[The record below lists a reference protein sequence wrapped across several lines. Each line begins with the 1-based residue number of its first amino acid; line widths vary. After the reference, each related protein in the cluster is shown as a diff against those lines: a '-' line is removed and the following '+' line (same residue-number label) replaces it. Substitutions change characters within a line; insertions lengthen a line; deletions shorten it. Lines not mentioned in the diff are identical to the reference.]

1 VEYLPKKQGNSKIID
16 MNKALSNQEPKG
28 TRDWL
33 PEEFLV
39 RKYIFD
45 TWRKVCLRYGFEE
58 YLTPLVESADIYRA
72 KSGEDIG
79 GKELVTFTDLGGR
92 ELSIR
97 PEMTPS
103 VTRMVTKVYASSP
116 KPLKYFSIANFMRN
130 EKPQRGRNREFWQL
144 NCDIFGSDS
153 VSADLEILQLA
164 LDLMLEFDSPQDSFT
179 LAINNRK
186 LIDAVLELS
195 GANLL
200 NKEAKTSV
208 VRTLDKWN
216 KLKPEDINNRLSEAG
231 LNKEA
236 IKILE
241 KFMASLSLEELL
253 KDLPALKNNLGLIE
267 TAKIIETLEDLGYG
281 DLIEFNP
288 TIIRGFDYYDG
299 MVFEVFDKNPENNR
313 AMFGGGRYN
322 GLAEIFGEKNFPAVG
337 FAPGDETIRL
347 FLESWDLVSKISD
360 NQSIKYYLP
369 LLDINLQTGLN
380 RLVKELRAQGLNILV
395 GLEEQKIGKA
405 LEFANKK
412 KISQVIIYGS
422 EEAEKGIYKIKNML
436 SGQEKIE
443 NI

>member
-1 VEYLPKKQGNSKIID
+1 

-33 PEEFLV
+33 PEEFLL

-45 TWRKVCLRYGFEE
+45 TWRRVCLRYGFEE

-72 KSGEDIG
+72 KSGEDIA
-79 GKELVTFTDLGGR
+79 GKELVTFEDMGGR

-144 NCDIFGSDS
+144 NCDTFGSDS
-153 VSADLEILQLA
+153 ISADIEILQLA
-164 LDLMLEFDSPQDSFT
+164 LDIMLEFDPPQDSFV
-179 LAINNRK
+179 LSISNRK

-195 GANLL
+195 GAANLNSD
-200 NKEAKTSV
+200 NKISV
-208 VRTLDKWN
+208 VRTLDKWA
-216 KLKPEDINNRLSEAG
+216 KLSPDDIKERLTVAG
-231 LNKEA
+231 LDKEA

-241 KFMASLSLEELL
+241 KFMTSSSLDNLL
-253 KDLPALKNNLGLIE
+253 KNIPELKNNIGLVE
-267 TAKIIETLEDLGYG
+267 TAKIMETLEDLGYG
-281 DLIEFNP
+281 DWLEFNP
-288 TIIRGFDYYDG
+288 TVIRGFDYYDG
-299 MVFEVFDKNPENNR
+299 MVFEVFDKNPENKR

-337 FAPGDETIRL
+337 FAPGDETTKL
-347 FLESWDLVSKISD
+347 FLESWGLLNRIKDVAHAK
-360 NQSIKYYLP
+360 KYYLP
-369 LLDINLQTGLN
+369 LLNISLKDKVNQLA
-380 RLVKELRAQGLNILV
+380 KELRCRDLNVLV

-412 KISQVIIYGS
+412 NITKVIIIGEDEMAS
-422 EEAEKGIYKIKNML
+422 GIYKIKDMV
-436 SGQEKIE
+436 SGEEKIE
-443 NI
+443 KI

>member
-1 VEYLPKKQGNSKIID
+1 MKN
-16 MNKALSNQEPKG
+16 ALSNQEPKG

-33 PEEFLV
+33 PEEFLI

-45 TWRKVCLRYGFEE
+45 TWRRVCLRYGFEE

-103 VTRMVTKVYASSP
+103 VTRLVTKVYAASP

-144 NCDIFGSDS
+144 NCDTFGSDN
-153 VSADLEILQLA
+153 VAADIEILQLA
-164 LDLMLEFDSPQDSFT
+164 LDLMLEFNPPKKSFS

-186 LIDAVLELS
+186 LIDAVLGLS
-195 GANLL
+195 GAAKLAP
-200 NKEAKTSV
+200 EAKTDV
-208 VRTLDKWN
+208 VRTLDKWA
-216 KLKPEDINNRLSEAG
+216 KLSASDIKERLTEDG
-231 LNKEA
+231 LDKAA
-236 IKILE
+236 IQVLE
-241 KFMASLSLEELL
+241 KFMASTSLEKLLLALPEL
-253 KDLPALKNNLGLIE
+253 KDEAGIKESEKIMSALS
-267 TAKIIETLEDLGYG
+267 DLGYG
-281 DLIEFNP
+281 EYIEFNP
-288 TIIRGFDYYDG
+288 AVIRGFDYYDG

-337 FAPGDETIRL
+337 FAPGDETTRL
-347 FLESWDLVSKISD
+347 FLESWGLAAKISEAAAD
-360 NQSIKYYLP
+360 KYYLP
-369 LLDINLQTGLN
+369 LLSAPLS
-380 RLVKELRAQGLNILV
+380 KETNALAQKLRSQGMNILL

-405 LEFANKK
+405 LELANKK
-412 KISQVIIYGS
+412 KITQVIIFG
-422 EEAEKGIYKIKNML
+422 EEEREKGIYKIKNML
-436 SGQEKIE
+436 VGEEKEFKI
-443 NI
+443 

>member
-1 VEYLPKKQGNSKIID
+1 

-33 PEEFLV
+33 PEEFLI

-79 GKELVTFTDLGGR
+79 GKELVTFEDLGGR

-103 VTRMVTKVYASSP
+103 VTRMVTKVYASNP

-144 NCDIFGSDS
+144 NCDIFGSD
-153 VSADLEILQLA
+153 VVAADLEILQLA
-164 LDLMLEFDSPQDSFT
+164 LDIMLEFDPPQNSFS

-186 LIDAVLELS
+186 LIEAVLDLS
-195 GANLL
+195 GANKL
-200 NKEAKTSV
+200 NKENKNLV
-208 VRTLDKWN
+208 VRTLDKWA
-216 KLKPEDINNRLSEAG
+216 KLKREDIQTRLNDAG
-231 LNKEA
+231 LNNESL
-236 IKILE
+236 KIINQ
-241 KFMASLSLEELL
+241 FMSSNSLESLVNA
-253 KDLPALKNNLGLIE
+253 LPELKNNPGFIE
-267 TAKIIETLEDLGYG
+267 TAKILETLDDLGYG
-281 DLIEFNP
+281 ELIEFNP

-337 FAPGDETIRL
+337 FAPGDETTRI
-347 FLESWDLVSKISD
+347 FLESWGLDSKILE
-360 NQSIKYYLP
+360 NQSDKYYLP
-369 LLDINLQTGLN
+369 LLDVNLQNKTNQLA
-380 RLVKELRAQGLNILV
+380 KELRSRGFNVLL

-405 LEFANKK
+405 LEYANKK
-412 KISQVIIYGS
+412 KITNLVIFGTN
-422 EEAEKGIYKIKNML
+422 EAEEGICKIKNMI
-436 SGQEKIE
+436 SGQERTEKI
-443 NI
+443 